1 MKVNRNYITPFVA
14 LIFLVIAISGL
25 LMYLHLFDGYTEV
38 VHENLAVAFVIFAIL
53 HIVVNWAGLRTHFKK
68 TVFVPA
74 AITIFL
80 ISAGFIYL
88 QMKDPKLD
96 TILLERIV
104 KAPIPDAFR
113 ALNVRYEKAF
123 ENFKK
128 KGINLKNSKTI
139 EDIWLKNDI
148 SPVEVVDLIVE

>member
-1 MKVNRNYITPFVA
+1 MKFNRNYITPFVA

-104 KAPIPDAFR
+104 KAPIPDALR
-113 ALNVRYEKAF
+113 SLNVKYEKAF
-123 ENFKK
+123 KNFRK
-128 KGINLKNSKTI
+128 KGINLKNSNTI

>member
-1 MKVNRNYITPFVA
+1 MKFNRNYITPFVA

-80 ISAGFIYL
+80 ISAGFVYL
-88 QMKDPKLD
+88 QINDPKLD
-96 TILLERIV
+96 TILLQRII
-104 KAPIPDAFR
+104 KAPIADAFR
-113 ALNVRYEKAF
+113 ALNVDYDKAS
-123 ENFKK
+123 ENFKR
-128 KGINLKNSKTI
+128 KGINIKDTNTI
-139 EDIWLKNDI
+139 EDIWIKNDI

>member
-74 AITIFL
+74 AITTFL
-80 ISAGFIYL
+80 IAAGFVYL
-88 QMKDPKLD
+88 QIKDPKLD

-113 ALNVRYEKAF
+113 ALNVKYEKAF

>member
-1 MKVNRNYITPFVA
+1 MKFNRNYITPFVA

-53 HIVVNWAGLRTHFKK
+53 HIIVNWAGLRTHFRKS
-68 TVFVPA
+68 VIIPA
-74 AITIFL
+74 AITTFL
-80 ISAGFIYL
+80 IAAGFVYL
-88 QMKDPKLD
+88 QINDPKLD
-96 TILLERIV
+96 TILLGRII

-113 ALNVRYEKAF
+113 ALNVDYERAAK
-123 ENFKK
+123 NFAK
-128 KGINLKNSKTI
+128 KGIVLKNSKTI
-139 EDIWLKNDI
+139 EDIWEKNDI

>member
-1 MKVNRNYITPFVA
+1 MKFNRNYITPFVA

-88 QMKDPKLD
+88 QIKDPKLD

>member
-1 MKVNRNYITPFVA
+1 MKFNRNYITPFVA